1 MEELFFP
8 EEDPKEEKNFQS
20 VTNRKGDFNILK
32 TDSEFEVVYKKGMF
46 IVSPDKKLK
55 ANYLII
61 PENKKQKIRIG
72 LSVSSKKGN
81 SVWRNRIKR
90 IIKEALRSNDYLLK
104 DIISQINAGLW
115 IVFSPHT
122 IDQTNYKKVFLK
134 DIQKSVLDI
143 LTQLKIKTVH

>member
-1 MEELFFP
+1 MFFR
-8 EEDPKEEKNFQS
+8 EEDQKEEKNFQS
-20 VTNRKGDFNILK
+20 VTNRKGNFNILK

-55 ANYLII
+55 ANYLVI

>member
-1 MEELFFP
+1 M
-8 EEDPKEEKNFQS
+8 
-20 VTNRKGDFNILK
+20 TNRKGDFNILK

-104 DIISQINAGLW
+104 DIMSQINAGLW
-115 IVFSPHT
+115 IIFSPHT

-134 DIQKSVLDI
+134 DIQKPVLDI